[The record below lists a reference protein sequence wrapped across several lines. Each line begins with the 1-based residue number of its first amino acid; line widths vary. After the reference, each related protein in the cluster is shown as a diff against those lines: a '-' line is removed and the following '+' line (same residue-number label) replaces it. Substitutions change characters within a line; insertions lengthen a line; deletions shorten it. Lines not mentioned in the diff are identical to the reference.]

1 MYSSK
6 NSSTEF
12 LKQKKQDKGTVY
24 IEVNGA
30 ILNRVTIG
38 VFFKDV
44 NTWAGSSRV
53 WGELRNGCSK
63 ERDSKYKG
71 LEIEENL
78 INEEK
83 ARKPS

>member
-30 ILNRVTIG
+30 ILNRVAIG

-44 NTWAGSSRV
+44 NT
-53 WGELRNGCSK
+53 
-63 ERDSKYKG
+63 
-71 LEIEENL
+71 
-78 INEEK
+78 
-83 ARKPS
+83 